1 MCEMPD
7 RVEARD
13 LQEAE
18 PRLWRKA
25 KTWFI
30 VLLKNLTE
38 LHKIIKTAKKRPQS
52 NTLRPVF
59 YELIILFY
67 SIVSQSM
74 LLSKNRALPVS
85 GHQFWNKGFSNTHIY
100 FKKVNEISFP
110 ETSGNETPECCP
122 KGGSLL
128 YGLAERAPRLMHQN
142 KYPFSPGNPSAGVH
156 ILS

>member
-1 MCEMPD
+1 MSLLTDDDRYELTLNSEGGKPMNMREMPD

-18 PRLWRKA
+18 PRL
-25 KTWFI
+25 
-30 VLLKNLTE
+30 
-38 LHKIIKTAKKRPQS
+38 
-52 NTLRPVF
+52 
-59 YELIILFY
+59 ILFY

-110 ETSGNETPECCP
+110 ETSGNEN
-122 KGGSLL
+122 
-128 YGLAERAPRLMHQN
+128 APIHEHQN
-142 KYPFSPGNPSAGVH
+142 EYPFSPGNPSAGVH